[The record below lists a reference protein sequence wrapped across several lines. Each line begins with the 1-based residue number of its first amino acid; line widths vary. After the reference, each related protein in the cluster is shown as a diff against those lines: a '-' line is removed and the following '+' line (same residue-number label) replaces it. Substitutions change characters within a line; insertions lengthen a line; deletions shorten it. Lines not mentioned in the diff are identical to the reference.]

1 MEVLNYENLSYVL
14 IKPDKFNEN
23 RKYPAILFLHGAG
36 SRGTNVSVIKNNP
49 FCKKMSEK
57 EKKPFMIF
65 CPQCYADSWFS
76 IFEQLLDFT
85 RFVQTH
91 KNVDE
96 KRIYL
101 MGPSMGGYGTWQ
113 LAMSA
118 PDVFAAAIP
127 ICGGGMYWNAA
138 RLKNIPIW
146 AFHGE
151 DDPTVFCEESK
162 KMVDA
167 VNRYGGNAKLTI
179 FPNTQHNSWD
189 PVYDDDS
196 VFEWLLKHR
205 RSDEELEQTK
215 YKDSNLYG

>member
-14 IKPDKFNEN
+14 MKPDKFNEN

-85 RFVQTH
+85 RFVQAH

-118 PDVFAAAIP
+118 PDVFAAAECI
-127 ICGGGMYWNAA
+127 GMRQDLKTFRFGRFTAKTI
-138 RLKNIPIW
+138 RLYF
-146 AFHGE
+146 A
-151 DDPTVFCEESK
+151 K
-162 KMVDA
+162 K
-167 VNRYGGNAKLTI
+167 AKK
-179 FPNTQHNSWD
+179 
-189 PVYDDDS
+189 
-196 VFEWLLKHR
+196 WLMP
-205 RSDEELEQTK
+205 
-215 YKDSNLYG
+215 